1 MKSEEFTDIN
11 GIIARILSKE
21 ASSDEIIVF
30 SEWMNES
37 AKNRQDFNILSEF
50 WSIKP
55 DTETL
60 AAEISFNSNKFR
72 FFTQE
77 SGSRHLKSRKRG
89 RILLLSIA
97 ASFMLLIVS
106 GIYLLLQRQISGTN
120 YIYLSQNDISYITLP
135 DSSKVVLN
143 RNSRLSYSSDFIR
156 KDRKVTLEGEAYF
169 EVEKINNKKFI
180 VQVGN
185 SQVEVLGTKFNI
197 NAREIDQRITTTLVE
212 GSILFRNDNQ
222 QLLMRPNQQLTLHTQ
237 SGLIENVITPD
248 AYLDTEWKERICR
261 YKSISLSELADKLTK
276 HYGIEIIVRNN
287 LKDIKISGTFLENQ
301 QIEEVLNIIQNSIAF
316 KWKKDNNK
324 IIIY

>member
-1 MKSEEFTDIN
+1 M
-11 GIIARILSKE
+11 R
-21 ASSDEIIVF
+21 
-30 SEWMNES
+30 
-37 AKNRQDFNILSEF
+37 
-50 WSIKP
+50 
-55 DTETL
+55 
-60 AAEISFNSNKFR
+60 
-72 FFTQE
+72 
-77 SGSRHLKSRKRG
+77 
-89 RILLLSIA
+89 LLFIA
-97 ASFMLLIVS
+97 ASFMLLIGS
-106 GIYLLLQRQISGTN
+106 GIYLLLQRQVSEAN

-143 RNSRLSYSSDFIR
+143 RNSKLSYSSDFIR

-197 NAREIDQRITTTLVE
+197 NAREIEQRIITTLVE

-222 QLLMRPNQQLTLHTQ
+222 QLLMKPNQQLTLHTQ

-248 AYLDTEWKERICR
+248 VHLDTEWKERICR
-261 YKSISLSELADKLTK
+261 YKSISLSELANKLTK
-276 HYGIEIIVRNN
+276 HYGIEITVRDN
-287 LKDIKISGTFLENQ
+287 LKNIKISGTFLENQ

-316 KWKKDNNK
+316 KWKKDNNR